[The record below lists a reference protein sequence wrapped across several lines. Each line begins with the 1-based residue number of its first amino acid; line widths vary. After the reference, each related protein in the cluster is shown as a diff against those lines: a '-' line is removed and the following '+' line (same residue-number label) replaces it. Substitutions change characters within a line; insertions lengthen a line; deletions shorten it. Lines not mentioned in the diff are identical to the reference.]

1 MIDNEA
7 YAVFNLPSSGTGP
20 TTGPVD
26 TRMAAKAVANGPE
39 AFTMSRLAGKVA
51 VITGAAQGIGLATAE
66 LFEQEGATVVACDVK
81 PLGDTGTVRGDFRTL
96 DVTSEEAWSHVIS
109 NVASVHGRI
118 DVLVN
123 NAGIVTYESITELTL
138 ATYHRVM
145 DVNATSVFLGMR
157 EVIPH
162 MKRSGGGSIVN
173 VSSIWGVAGVRGAGA
188 YQASKGAVRTASKN
202 AAITY
207 ADGGIRVNSIH
218 PGFIDT
224 PITQA
229 QDPALNAAVV
239 AATPLGRAGTPR
251 EIAYGCLFLASD
263 ESSFVTGTEIYVDGG
278 YLAQ

>member
-1 MIDNEA
+1 
-7 YAVFNLPSSGTGP
+7 
-20 TTGPVD
+20 
-26 TRMAAKAVANGPE
+26 
-39 AFTMSRLAGKVA
+39 MSRLFDKVA
-51 VITGAAQGIGLATAE
+51 IITGAAQGIGLATAE
-66 LFEQEGATVVACDVK
+66 LFEREGAAVIACDVK
-81 PLGDTGTVRGDFRTL
+81 PLGPDGAFRGDFRTL
-96 DVTSEEAWSHVIS
+96 DVTREEAWSQVIS
-109 NVASVHGRI
+109 DVASRYGHI

-123 NAGIVTYESITELTL
+123 NAGIVTYESVVELTL
-138 ATYHRVM
+138 ADYLRVM

-162 MKRSGGGSIVN
+162 MQRAGGGSIVN

-207 ADGGIRVNSIH
+207 ADRGIRVNSIH

-263 ESSFVTGTEIYVDGG
+263 EASFVTGIEMYVDGG